1 MENEL
6 QILNNIEKNNNATQ
20 RDIAKNT
27 GLSLG
32 NVNILI
38 KRLVKKGLLK
48 IERLNPRTIRYI
60 LTPQGMK
67 EKAEPTYNYVVASY
81 RFINSLNARIDKVV
95 EAYQFGKNS
104 SVVLF
109 GSKEEIF
116 ELICDRL
123 RNARINAC
131 HMQSFEQISHVTSRF
146 SVIIVW
152 HPDFAALLEDK
163 EIEHINLLAKI

>member
-67 EKAEPTYNYVVASY
+67 EKAEATYNYVVTSY
-81 RFINSLNARIDKVV
+81 RFINSLNARIDEVV
-95 EAYQFGKNS
+95 EAHRLGKNS

-109 GSKEEIF
+109 GSKDEVF
-116 ELICDRL
+116 ELICGRL
-123 RNARINAC
+123 R
-131 HMQSFEQISHVTSRF
+131 HTGVSVSHLQSIEQMPTVNSKL

-163 EIEHINLLAKI
+163 EIEYINLLEKI